1 MTKTY
6 LAIALLITGFLVGD
20 AYGDEDVY
28 YCSTT
33 ASVGFSPDM
42 TNDLYKENRF
52 TLERF
57 KMKYEGRKI
66 TKIADSGRKIIME
79 CDRIRFTEGSEATVM
94 HQCTGKDLSTLVWN
108 KKTGFFTLSI
118 STIGLSTPAD
128 ITSSYGN
135 CTKF

>member
-1 MTKTY
+1 MNKK
-6 LAIALLITGFLVGD
+6 LALAVLIVLFLVGD

-33 ASVGFSPDM
+33 DSVGFSPDK
-42 TNDLYKENRF
+42 TNDSYKQTSFE
-52 TLERF
+52 LERF

-66 TKIADSGRKIIME
+66 TMITDSGEKTIMQCKFLKFPE
-79 CDRIRFTEGSEATVM
+79 SSEPPVI
-94 HQCTGKDLSTLVWN
+94 HQCTGANLSTLTWN
-108 KKTGFFTLSI
+108 QKTGFFTLAL
-118 STIGLSTPAD
+118 STIGLSTPAS